1 MSEVVKKFMHVESA
15 QIPLVEVPY
24 EDVKQNCIDPITNKP
39 YKGIVLFGVFA
50 DLSGDGPNNNLRYY
64 DIPTYLT
71 LVGEL
76 RKQVYSPKGVY
87 GELEHPK
94 SYAVNFNNVSHKILD
109 IFYNPETKQVCG
121 YVLLL
126 NTDNGKKAQEIIRS
140 GGCLA
145 ISARAAGE
153 EKKSPDGT
161 KQCKVKILTTYD
173 LVYHPGFNAAVLQFK
188 ELNESQKFF
197 DERNKELSYS
207 YIIYDD
213 QVKKLNESYEH
224 FLSINNS
231 NNENSFLVWL
241 GESEEIKE
249 SESEEEKQDDK
260 KIQKNQTEK
269 EDKLQDNLQ
278 DAAQKDLNE
287 SEKMDYVKR
296 LKRKQRH
303 LANHTYRAMFD
314 NSAGFITQGI
324 IK

>member
-1 MSEVVKKFMHVESA
+1 MSDIVRKFMHVESA
-15 QIPLVEVPY
+15 QIPLVEVSY

-50 DLSGDGPNNNLRYY
+50 DLSGDGPNNNNRYY
-64 DIPTYLT
+64 DIPTYLE

-109 IFYNPETKQVCG
+109 IFYNPVTKQVCG

-126 NTDNGKKAQEIIRS
+126 NTENGKKAQEIIRS

-153 EKKSPDGT
+153 ENKSSDGT

-173 LVYHPGFNAAVLQFK
+173 LVYHPGFSAAVLQFK

-197 DERNKELSYS
+197 EEQNKKLSYS

-213 QVKKLNESYEH
+213 KVKTLNESYNH
-224 FLSINNS
+224 FLSLNKKDS
-231 NNENSFLVWL
+231 VLVWL
-241 GESEEIKE
+241 GESEDIQSSQQEKADERKIEKNE
-249 SESEEEKQDDK
+249 TDKEEKL
-260 KIQKNQTEK
+260 
-269 EDKLQDNLQ
+269 EDRLQ
-278 DAAQKDLNE
+278 DAAQKDLSE
-287 SEKMDYVKR
+287 SQKIDYIKR

-303 LANHTYRAMFD
+303 ITNHTYNAVFD
-314 NSAGFITQGI
+314 NSAGFLTDGI